1 MGEIWTIFYQCL
13 IPSIGRNLNY
23 FLPVPNPMPSS
34 NGWDVNY
41 FLQCLTPSPHYFLP
55 VPNPISPTFCM
66 GLSKCEMAPLRIRAE
81 FKLYFFQIFCW
92 IKKAATQLNNHR
104 WAQYPLHHYC
114 HYTIGYSTLIMYAF
128 ITHCISDKLWRPSP
142 SSKSA
147 REIYSK
153 SGKCNIQ

>member
-1 MGEIWTIFYQCL
+1 MSIIFYQCL

-23 FLPVPNPMPSS
+23 FLPVPNPIPSS

-114 HYTIGYSTLIMYAF
+114 HYTIDHSTLITVCTLLSHTVYR
-128 ITHCISDKLWRPSP
+128 ISCGDRVQAANPQERSTVNP
-142 SSKSA
+142 GNV
-147 REIYSK
+147 IYS
-153 SGKCNIQ
+153 S

>member
-1 MGEIWTIFYQCL
+1 M
-13 IPSIGRNLNY
+13 
-23 FLPVPNPMPSS
+23 
-34 NGWDVNY
+34 NY

-114 HYTIGYSTLIMYAF
+114 HYTIGHSTLIKYAF

-153 SGKCNIQ
+153 SGKCNIVNAQSVLANHVEYIYISTRFIGDPEQ